1 MAVQSSKYEV
11 FKIRS
16 SNGERE
22 VDLIDGPFAGGA
34 RIVNIYFYE
43 NVLSPQITG
52 VISIVST
59 GDAVSKE
66 GDEETSGS
74 LYEYL
79 PLEAGCEILMR
90 IKTEIGEGIDYS
102 IKDDPH
108 RILYVNEV
116 QILTKKGNSE
126 TIQIRFTS
134 RIGVLNAVKK
144 VTACYKGKISESVAS
159 ICKDVLKLPEDR
171 TIISESSNTYTFAG
185 MTKRPFDLIAM
196 LAKQTIPMNTANPG
210 FFAYETK
217 SGFNFV
223 SLDSLINTEPDDQTH
238 HYFYNNQNKDSNQT
252 DNDSNNFKVSALV
265 VGKDQNLTNQI
276 RTGIYA
282 SKTIFFN
289 PASYQFT
296 EIDINVV
303 DEKLLADPK
312 FSTLGGKPTV
322 AKILDEEFDGGTKF
336 HRVST
341 AVMNIGGADTSVD
354 ANNSPEMYYAAGA
367 TRYNILFSQNY
378 SIVVPCNTDLE
389 AGDTI
394 MLEVEQ
400 ISSSCNR
407 NIGPDQKTSGNYI
420 IQSLC
425 HFFEAEKSV
434 TSMKL
439 IRDSYGMHFSKG
451 ETPEPVTRRVAI
463 RNRRGRITGYRE
475 EAYTS

>member
-11 FKIRS
+11 FKIKS

-22 VDLIDGPFAGGA
+22 VDLIDGPYAGGT
-34 RIVNIYFYE
+34 RIVNIYYYE
-43 NVLSPQITG
+43 NVLSPHITG
-52 VISIVST
+52 VITFVST

-66 GDEETSGS
+66 GDESTTGS

-90 IKTEIGEGIDYS
+90 IKTEIGEGIDFAV
-102 IKDDPH
+102 KDDPH

-116 QILTKKGNSE
+116 QILSKQANSE
-126 TIQIRFTS
+126 TIQIRFCS

-144 VTACYKGKISESVAS
+144 VTSCYKGNISESVAS
-159 ICKDVLKLPEDR
+159 ICKDVLTLPPDR
-171 TIISESSNTYTFAG
+171 ILVSESSNTYTFAG

-210 FFAYETK
+210 YFAYETK
-217 SGFNFV
+217 SGFKYV
-223 SLDSLINTEPDDQTH
+223 SVDSLINTEPDDQTH
-238 HYFYNNQNKDSNQT
+238 HYFYNSQNKDVHQK
-252 DNDSNNFKVSALV
+252 DDDSNNFKVSALV
-265 VGKDQNLTNQI
+265 VGRDQNLTSQI
-276 RTGIYA
+276 RSGIYA
-282 SKTIFFN
+282 SKNIFFN
-289 PASYQFT
+289 PATYQFT

-303 DEKLLADPK
+303 DGKLIDDEK
-312 FSTLGGKPTV
+312 FSSLGNKPTV
-322 AKILDEEFDGGTKF
+322 AKILDEEFEGGTRF

-354 ANNSPEMYYAAGA
+354 ANNSPELYYAAGA
-367 TRYNILFSQNY
+367 ARYNILFSQNY

-389 AGDTI
+389 AGDTVK
-394 MLEVEQ
+394 LEVEV
-400 ISSSCNR
+400 ISSNKDQ
-407 NIGPDQKTSGNYI
+407 GPDQKTSGNYI

-451 ETPEPVTRRVAI
+451 ETPKPAMKKVAI
-463 RNRRGRITGYRE
+463 KNKRGRTTGYKYVE
-475 EAYTS
+475 V

>member
-11 FKIRS
+11 FKIKS

-22 VDLIDGPFAGGA
+22 VDLIDGPYAGGT
-34 RIVNIYFYE
+34 RVVNIYYYE
-43 NVLSPQITG
+43 NVLSPHITG
-52 VISIVST
+52 VITLVST
-59 GDAVSKE
+59 ADAVSKE
-66 GDEETSGS
+66 GDEGTTGS

-79 PLEAGCEILMR
+79 PLEAGCELLMR
-90 IKTEIGEGIDYS
+90 IKTEIGEGIDYAV
-102 IKDDPH
+102 KDDPH

-116 QILTKKGNSE
+116 QILDKQANSE
-126 TIQIRFTS
+126 TIQIRFCS

-144 VTACYKGKISESVAS
+144 VTSCYKGNISESVAS
-159 ICKDVLKLPEDR
+159 ICKDVLTLPAER
-171 TIISESSNTYTFAG
+171 ILVSESSNTYTFAG

-210 FFAYETK
+210 YFAYETK
-217 SGFNFV
+217 SGFKFV
-223 SLDSLINTEPDDQTH
+223 SLDSLINTEPDDKTH
-238 HYFYNNQNKDSNQT
+238 HYFYNSQNKDVHQT
-252 DNDSNNFKVSALV
+252 DDDRNNFKVSALV
-265 VGKDQNLTNQI
+265 VGRDQNLTSQI
-276 RTGIYA
+276 RSGIYA
-282 SKTIFFN
+282 SKNIFFN

-303 DEKLLADPK
+303 DGKLIDDEK
-312 FSTLGGKPTV
+312 FSSLGTKPTV
-322 AKILDEEFDGGTKF
+322 AKILDEEFEGGTRF

-354 ANNSPEMYYAAGA
+354 ANNSPELYYAAGA
-367 TRYNILFSQNY
+367 ARYNILFSQNY

-394 MLEVEQ
+394 KLEVEV
-400 ISSSCNR
+400 ISSNKES
-407 NIGPDQKTSGNYI
+407 GPDQKTSGTYI

-451 ETPEPVTRRVAI
+451 ETPKEMEKVAI
-463 RNRRGRITGYRE
+463 RNSRGRVTGYKWVE
-475 EAYTS
+475 VKD

>member
-11 FKIRS
+11 FKIKS

-22 VDLIDGPFAGGA
+22 VDLIDGPYAGGT
-34 RIVNIYFYE
+34 RIVNIYYYE
-43 NVLSPQITG
+43 NVLSPHITG
-52 VISIVST
+52 VITLVST

-66 GDEETSGS
+66 GDESTTGS

-79 PLEAGCEILMR
+79 PLEAGCELLMR
-90 IKTEIGEGIDYS
+90 IKTEIGDGIDYAV
-102 IKDDPH
+102 KDDPH
-108 RILYVNEV
+108 RILYINEV
-116 QILTKKGNSE
+116 QILDKQSNSE
-126 TIQIRFTS
+126 TIQIRFCS

-210 FFAYETK
+210 YFAYETK
-217 SGFNFV
+217 SGFKFV
-223 SLDSLINTEPDDQTH
+223 SLDSLINTEPDDKTH
-238 HYFYNNQNKDSNQT
+238 HYFYNSQNKDVHQT
-252 DNDSNNFKVSALV
+252 DDDSNNFKVSALV
-265 VGKDQNLTNQI
+265 VGRDQNLTSQI
-276 RTGIYA
+276 RSGIYA
-282 SKTIFFN
+282 SKNIFFN

-303 DEKLLADPK
+303 DGKLIDDEK
-312 FSTLGGKPTV
+312 FSSLGTKPTV
-322 AKILDEEFDGGTKF
+322 AKILDEEFEGGTRF

-354 ANNSPEMYYAAGA
+354 ANNSPELYYAAGA
-367 TRYNILFSQNY
+367 ARYNILFSQNY

-389 AGDTI
+389 AGNTI
-394 MLEVEQ
+394 KLEVEV
-400 ISSSCNR
+400 ISSNKES
-407 NIGPDQKTSGNYI
+407 GPDQKTSGTYI

-451 ETPEPVTRRVAI
+451 ETPKEMEKVAI
-463 RNRRGRITGYRE
+463 RNSRGRITGYKWQE
-475 EAYTS
+475 VKD